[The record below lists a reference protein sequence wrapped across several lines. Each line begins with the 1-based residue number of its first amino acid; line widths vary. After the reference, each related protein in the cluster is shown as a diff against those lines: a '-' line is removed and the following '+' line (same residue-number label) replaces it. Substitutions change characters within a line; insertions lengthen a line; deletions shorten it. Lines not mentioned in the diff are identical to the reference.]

1 MEIMAINWHNIRPL
15 ENSQNEGFEELAC
28 QLARNENIPNKKK
41 FVRKGK
47 PDAGVECYW
56 ILENDDEWAWQAK
69 YFTASLGDNQWAQL
83 DKSVKTVLDK
93 HPNLTKY
100 YVAIPNDPP
109 DARLSGQKSMLDKWS
124 ERVKKWEGWA
134 SKKGLNVTFVA
145 WWGSDLINRLSK
157 PENQGLTYFWFNQEE
172 FTDSW
177 FTNNTEQSIADLGKR
192 YTPNFYEDLN
202 VNLDISKTFVGLG
215 RGKQLKSDIEVS
227 FDELLQL
234 GQKAVP
240 SEPLLKNE
248 KIKLSQ
254 ALNDLAQLFFSAE
267 FDGIEPIPQE
277 SFKLLIEDIKS
288 TLGDISDFYYTEE
301 EKLRKA
307 KPDSHNRY
315 QKFGTE
321 INNVFKAEHVAC
333 DTLQVVSSDEFTLA
347 NNPYLILNGEA
358 GIGKSHLL
366 ADVITSRNKDG
377 SQSLFLLGQHFVTE
391 EDPWTQIKKKLDI
404 TCSSHQFFGALN
416 AKAEASKQRI
426 ILFIDAINEGK
437 GRYFWPENIRGFA
450 KNIKK
455 YPWLG
460 LVISVRS
467 SYSNLLL
474 PEELT
479 SKNEFI
485 FSTHYGF
492 TDVEYEATKIF
503 FDNFGIE
510 QPSIPLLHPEFQNPL
525 FLLLFCEGLSKAGY
539 SRIPKIQ
546 GLTDIIGFFINSVN
560 QRLSKPNQFEYPPSI
575 NIVDKAISAI
585 MSKKFNAPDKVI
597 SYEDALIELNI
608 LSQKFG
614 IKSGL
619 LDGLVSEGVFSKN
632 LFWISDSVGHQEGI
646 YLSYERFEDHM
657 MARFLL
663 EKHPNVEDEFKEG
676 GVYYRLFSDNN
687 TCYKNKGLLEALSI
701 QVPESTGSELYSFA
715 PHIKGE
721 YPVVES
727 FVQSLLWRNVKYV
740 NESIIDYINDEV
752 FSYYDIQGLFWDT
765 VISLSSNPEHFF
777 NSKFLHKNLYQKS
790 LAERDGWWTVYLK
803 GVYEGNSAIKR
814 LIDWAW
820 NDCDKSHISA
830 ESLKLSAI
838 ALTWLFT
845 STDRKLRDEAT
856 KALVCLLKDN
866 IDILIEVLTKFE
878 GVNDPYVYERLFAT
892 TYGCSLL
899 TTDEASLKSLA
910 IYVNS
915 TIFDTEGEIY
925 PHVLLRDYARGV
937 IEYAHHTYGDL
948 GFDLDKCRPPYK
960 SDFPTKFPTN
970 EELDTKYEVDFDKSK
985 RYLYSQSNILSSM
998 TTEYGRG
1005 VCRYGDFGRY
1015 TFQSAL
1021 SSWDVNPDEL
1031 SNIAVEWIFKKY
1043 GYDAE
1048 LHGQF
1053 DSTIGSGRGRD
1064 SRSERIGKK
1073 YQWIALHEV
1082 LARVSDNCVMKSDQ
1096 GWQDNET
1103 EPYQGTWQ
1111 PNVRD
1116 IDPSMLLRYSEW
1128 ESEVFTSS
1136 KWWLTEQHE
1145 NWAISDKEWIHE
1157 ASDLPNPELLISV
1170 VDDNNEEWL
1179 VLEGYPEWAEP
1190 KALGKKQWDHP
1201 HKRMWYHVR
1210 SYIVLEDECQSL
1222 YDWAT
1227 KQDFMGRWM
1236 PEASDRYQVFD
1247 REYYW
1252 SKAHQY
1258 FNNYYY
1264 GGLEHHEMEL
1274 KDASKSKIEVTLT
1287 SCNYS
1292 WEKGNDGSIEGSL
1305 NILKPSSFIY
1315 DGMGLKP
1322 TRNVAEFVNE
1332 NNEPCCFS
1340 PSLANKDN
1348 AYLLVNKRLFLEY
1361 LESNKLNVIWTILG
1375 EKNIIG
1381 GLSSKEYSGRLE
1393 INGAYKLN
1401 AQGLEGVINTK
1412 NT

>member
-1 MEIMAINWHNIRPL
+1 MAINWHNIRPL
-15 ENSQNEGFEELAC
+15 EHSQNEGFEELVC

-69 YFTASLGDNQWAQL
+69 YFTASLGDSQWTQL
-83 DKSVKTVLDK
+83 DKSVETVLDK

-109 DARLSGQKSMLDKWS
+109 DARLSGQNSMLDKWN
-124 ERVKKWEGWA
+124 ERVEKWEGWA
-134 SKKGLNVTFVA
+134 SNKGLSVTFVA

-157 PENQGLTYFWFNQEE
+157 LENQGLTYFWFNQEE

-177 FTNNTEQSIADLGKR
+177 LTNNTEQSIADLGKR
-192 YTPNFYEDLN
+192 YTPNFHEDLS
-202 VNLDISKTFVGLG
+202 VKLDISKTFVGLS
-215 RGKQLKSDIEVS
+215 RGKQLKNDVEFA
-227 FDELLQL
+227 FDDLLQM

-254 ALNDLAQLFFSAE
+254 ALNDLAQLFFTAE

-277 SFKLLIEDIKS
+277 SFKLLIEEIKS
-288 TLGDISDFYYTEE
+288 TLGDVSGFYYTEE

-321 INNVFKAEHVAC
+321 INNVFKAEQAAY
-333 DTLQVVSSDEFTLA
+333 DALQEVSSDEIALA
-347 NNPYLILNGEA
+347 NNPYLILKGEA

-404 TCSSHQFFGALN
+404 TCSSRQFFGALN
-416 AKAEASKQRI
+416 AKAESKKQRI

-437 GRYFWPENIRGFA
+437 GRYFWPDNIRGFA
-450 KNIKK
+450 QNIKK

-474 PEELT
+474 PEELI

-485 FSTHYGF
+485 CTTHYGF
-492 TDVEYEATKIF
+492 TKVEYEATKIF

-546 GLTDIIGFFINSVN
+546 GLTDIIGFFVNSVN
-560 QRLSKPNQFEYPPSI
+560 QRLSKPNQFDYPSNI
-575 NIVDKAISAI
+575 NIVDRAISAI
-585 MSKKFNAPDKVI
+585 MSMKFNAPDKVV
-597 SYEDALIELNI
+597 SYEDALIELNT
-608 LSQKFG
+608 LSQKYG
-614 IKSGL
+614 IRSGL
-619 LDGLVSEGVFSKN
+619 LDSLVSEGIFSKN
-632 LFWISDSVGHQEGI
+632 LFLISESKDYQEGI

-663 EKHPNVEDEFKEG
+663 ERHPNVEDEFKEG
-676 GVYYRLFSDNN
+676 GNYYQLFSDLSS
-687 TCYKNKGLLEALSI
+687 CYQNKGILEALSI
-701 QVPESTGSELYSFA
+701 QIPELTGSELYSFA

-721 YPVVES
+721 HPVIES
-727 FVQSLLWRNVKYV
+727 FVQSLLWRNIEHA
-740 NESIIDYINDEV
+740 NQSIIDFINNEV
-752 FSYYDIQGLFWDT
+752 CSYRDTKELFWDT
-765 VISLSSNPEHFF
+765 IISLCSNPEHFF
-777 NSKFLHKNLYQKS
+777 NGDFLHKNLFEKT
-790 LAERDGWWTVYLK
+790 LAERDGWWTIYLK
-803 GVYEGNSAIKR
+803 GVYEGNSSIRR
-814 LIDWAW
+814 LVDWAW
-820 NDCDKSHISA
+820 NGYDKTHISA
-830 ESLKLSAI
+830 ESIKLSSISI
-838 ALTWLFT
+838 AWLFT

-866 IDILIEVLTKFE
+866 IDILVEVLTKFE

-892 TYGCSLL
+892 AYGCSLL

-910 IYVNS
+910 TYVNS
-915 TIFDTEGEIY
+915 TIFDAEGEIY

-937 IEYAHHTYGDL
+937 IEFTHHMYGDL

-960 SDFPTKFPTN
+960 SDFPTKFLTN
-970 EELDTKYEVDFDKSK
+970 EELDRKYEVDFDKAK

-1005 VCRYGDFGRY
+1005 VCSYGDFGRY

-1031 SNIAVEWIFKKY
+1031 SNIAVEWIFEKY

-1073 YQWIALHEV
+1073 YQWIALHEL

-1103 EPYQGTWQ
+1103 ELFQGTWQ

-1116 IDPSMLLRYSEW
+1116 IDPTMLLRYSEW
-1128 ESEVFTSS
+1128 ESEEPADST
-1136 KWWLTEQHE
+1136 WWLAEQHE

-1157 ASDLPNPELLISV
+1157 ANDLPSPELLISV

-1210 SYIVLEDECQSL
+1210 SYIVSEDECQSL

-1252 SKAHQY
+1252 SKAHEY

-1264 GGLEHHEMEL
+1264 GGLEHHEIEL
-1274 KDASKSKIEVTLT
+1274 KNASKSKIEVTLT
-1287 SCNYS
+1287 SCNYL
-1292 WEKGNDGSIEGSL
+1292 WEKGNDSSIDGSL

-1315 DGMGLKP
+1315 NGMGLKP

-1332 NNEPCCFS
+1332 NNELCCFS
-1340 PSLANKDN
+1340 PSLANKDK
-1348 AYLLVNKRLFLEY
+1348 AYLLVKKRLFLEY
-1361 LESNKLNVIWTILG
+1361 LESNKLKVIWTILG

-1393 INGAYKLN
+1393 ISGAYKLDE
-1401 AQGLEGVINTK
+1401 QDLEGVINTK

>member
-1 MEIMAINWHNIRPL
+1 MAINWHNIRPL
-15 ENSQNEGFEELAC
+15 ENSQNEGFEELVC
-28 QLARNENIPNKKK
+28 QLARNENIPNKRK

-56 ILENDDEWAWQAK
+56 ILENYDEWAWQAK
-69 YFTASLGDNQWAQL
+69 YFTASLGDDQWAQL

-93 HPNLTKY
+93 HPSLTKY

-109 DARLSGQKSMLDKWS
+109 DARLPRQKSMLDKWN
-124 ERVKKWEGWA
+124 ERVGKWEGWA
-134 SKKGLNVTFVA
+134 SKKGLSVTFEA

-202 VNLDISKTFVGLG
+202 VNLDLSKTFVGLG
-215 RGKQLKSDIEVS
+215 RGKQLKNDVEVS
-227 FDELLQL
+227 FDELLTL

-277 SFKLLIEDIKS
+277 SFKQLIEEIKS
-288 TLGDISDFYYTEE
+288 TLGDISGFYYTEE
-301 EKLRKA
+301 EKIRKA
-307 KPDSHNRY
+307 KPGSHNRY
-315 QKFGTE
+315 QKFGAE
-321 INNVFKAEHVAC
+321 INNIFKAEQAAY
-333 DTLQVVSSDEFTLA
+333 DALQEVSSDEFALA
-347 NNPYLILNGEA
+347 NNPYLILKGEA

-416 AKAEASKQRI
+416 AKAESNKQRI

-437 GRYFWPENIRGFA
+437 GRYFWPDNIRGFA
-450 KNIKK
+450 QNIKK

-485 FSTHYGF
+485 CTTHYGF
-492 TDVEYEATKIF
+492 TKVEYEATKIF

-546 GLTDIIGFFINSVN
+546 GLTDIIGFFVNSVN
-560 QRLSKPNQFEYPPSI
+560 QRLSNPNQFDYPSNI
-575 NIVDKAISAI
+575 NIVDRSISAI
-585 MSKKFNAPDKVI
+585 MSMKFDAPDKVV
-597 SYEDALIELNI
+597 SYEDALIELNT
-608 LSQKFG
+608 LSQKYG
-614 IKSGL
+614 IRSGL
-619 LDGLVSEGVFSKN
+619 LDSLVSEGIFSKN
-632 LFWISDSVGHQEGI
+632 LFWISESKGHQEGI

-657 MARFLL
+657 MAKLLL
-663 EKHPNVEDEFKEG
+663 ERNPNVEDEFKG
-676 GVYYRLFSDNN
+676 GGAYYQLFNDHNS
-687 TCYKNKGLLEALSI
+687 CYQNKGILEALSI
-701 QVPESTGSELYSFA
+701 QIPELTGSELYSFA

-721 YPVVES
+721 HPVIES
-727 FVQSLLWRNVKYV
+727 FVQSLLWRNIEHA
-740 NESIIDYINDEV
+740 NQSIIDFINDEV
-752 FSYYDIQGLFWDT
+752 FSYHDTEELFWDT
-765 VISLSSNPEHFF
+765 VISLCSNPEHFF
-777 NSKFLHKNLYQKS
+777 NGDFLHKNLFEKS
-790 LAERDGWWTVYLK
+790 LAERDGWWTIYLK
-803 GVYEGNSAIKR
+803 GVYEGNSSIRR
-814 LIDWAW
+814 LVDWAW
-820 NDCDKSHISA
+820 NGYDKIHISA
-830 ESLKLSAI
+830 ESIKLSSISI
-838 ALTWLFT
+838 AWLFT

-856 KALVCLLKDN
+856 KALVCLLKGN
-866 IDILIEVLTKFE
+866 IDILVEVLKKFE

-892 TYGCSLL
+892 AYGCSLI

-910 IYVNS
+910 TYVNS

-937 IEYAHHTYGDL
+937 IEYADHTCGDL

-970 EELDTKYEVDFDKSK
+970 EELDTKYEVDFDKAK
-985 RYLYSQSNILSSM
+985 RYLYSQNNILSSM

-1021 SSWDVNPDEL
+1021 SSWDVNPDKL
-1031 SNIAVEWIFKKY
+1031 SNIAVEWIFEKY

-1128 ESEVFTSS
+1128 GSKEPANS
-1136 KWWLTEQHE
+1136 KWWLTEQQE
-1145 NWAISDKEWIHE
+1145 NWAISDEEWIHE
-1157 ASDLPNPELLISV
+1157 VNNLPSPELLISV
-1170 VDDNNEEWL
+1170 FDDNSEEWL

-1190 KALGKKQWDHP
+1190 KALGAKQWDHP
-1201 HKRMWYHVR
+1201 HKRMWYHVK
-1210 SYIVLEDECQSL
+1210 SYIVSEDECQSL
-1222 YDWAT
+1222 YNWAT

-1236 PEASDRYQVFD
+1236 PEASERYQVFD

-1264 GGLEHHEMEL
+1264 GGLEHHEIEL

-1315 DGMGLKP
+1315 NGMGLKP

-1332 NNEPCCFS
+1332 NNELCCFS
-1340 PSLANKDN
+1340 PSLANKDK

-1361 LESNKLNVIWTILG
+1361 LESNKLKVIWTILG

-1381 GLSSKEYSGRLE
+1381 GFSSKEYSGRLE
-1393 INGAYKLN
+1393 ISGAYKLN
-1401 AQGLEGVINTK
+1401 EQGLEGVLNTR

>member
-1 MEIMAINWHNIRPL
+1 MAINWHNIRPL
-15 ENSQNEGFEELAC
+15 EHSQNEGFEEFVC

-69 YFTASLGDNQWAQL
+69 YFTASLGDSQWTQL
-83 DKSVKTVLDK
+83 DKSVETVLDK

-109 DARLSGQKSMLDKWS
+109 DARLPGQNSMLNKWN
-124 ERVKKWEGWA
+124 ERVEKWEGWA
-134 SKKGLNVTFVA
+134 SKKGLSVTFEA

-177 FTNNTEQSIADLGKR
+177 FTSNTEQSIADLGKR
-192 YTPNFYEDLN
+192 YTPNFHEDLN
-202 VNLDISKTFVGLG
+202 VKLDISKTFVGLS
-215 RGKQLKSDIEVS
+215 RGKQLKNDVEVV
-227 FDELLQL
+227 FDDLLQM

-254 ALNDLAQLFFSAE
+254 ALYDLAQLFFTAE

-277 SFKLLIEDIKS
+277 SFKLLIEEIKS
-288 TLGDISDFYYTEE
+288 TLGDVSGFYYTEE

-321 INNVFKAEHVAC
+321 INNVFKAEQAAY
-333 DTLQVVSSDEFTLA
+333 DALQEVSSDEFALA
-347 NNPYLILNGEA
+347 NNPYLILKGEA

-404 TCSSHQFFGALN
+404 TCSSRQFFGALN
-416 AKAEASKQRI
+416 AKAESKRQRI

-437 GRYFWPENIRGFA
+437 GRYFWPDNIRGFA
-450 KNIKK
+450 QNIKK

-474 PEELT
+474 PEELI

-485 FSTHYGF
+485 CTTHYGF
-492 TDVEYEATKIF
+492 TKVEYEATKIF
-503 FDNFGIE
+503 FDNFRIE

-546 GLTDIIGFFINSVN
+546 GLTDIIGFFVNSVN
-560 QRLSKPNQFEYPPSI
+560 QRLSKPNQFDYPSNI
-575 NIVDKAISAI
+575 NIVDRAISAI
-585 MSKKFNAPDKVI
+585 MSMKFNAPDKVVF
-597 SYEDALIELNI
+597 YEDALIELNT
-608 LSQKFG
+608 LSQKYG
-614 IKSGL
+614 IRSGL
-619 LDGLVSEGVFSKN
+619 LDSLVSEGIFSKN
-632 LFWISDSVGHQEGI
+632 LFLLSESKDYQEGI

-663 EKHPNVEDEFKEG
+663 ERHPNVEDEFKEG
-676 GVYYRLFSDNN
+676 GNYYQLFSDLSS
-687 TCYKNKGLLEALSI
+687 CYQNKGILEALSI
-701 QVPESTGSELYSFA
+701 QIPELTGSELYSFA

-721 YPVVES
+721 HPVIES
-727 FVQSLLWRNVKYV
+727 FVQSLLWRNIEHA
-740 NESIIDYINDEV
+740 NQSIIDFINNEV
-752 FSYYDIQGLFWDT
+752 CSYRDTKELFWDT
-765 VISLSSNPEHFF
+765 IISLCSNPEHFF
-777 NSKFLHKNLYQKS
+777 NGVFLHKNLFEKT
-790 LAERDGWWTVYLK
+790 LAERDGWWTIYLK
-803 GVYEGNSAIKR
+803 GVYEGNSSIRR
-814 LIDWAW
+814 LVDWAW
-820 NDCDKSHISA
+820 NGYDKTHISA
-830 ESLKLSAI
+830 ESIKLSSISI
-838 ALTWLFT
+838 AWLFT

-892 TYGCSLL
+892 AYGCSLL

-910 IYVNS
+910 TYVNS
-915 TIFDTEGEIY
+915 TIFDAEGEIY

-937 IEYAHHTYGDL
+937 IEFTHHMCGDL

-960 SDFPTKFPTN
+960 SDFPTKFLTN
-970 EELDTKYEVDFDKSK
+970 EELDTKYEVDFDKAK

-1005 VCRYGDFGRY
+1005 VCSYGDFGRY

-1031 SNIAVEWIFKKY
+1031 SNIAVEWIFEKY

-1053 DSTIGSGRGRD
+1053 DSSIGSGRGRT
-1064 SRSERIGKK
+1064 SSSERIGKK

-1103 EPYQGTWQ
+1103 ELYQGTWQ

-1128 ESEVFTSS
+1128 EDEKTIDA

-1145 NWAISDKEWIHE
+1145 NWAGSDKEWVHE
-1157 ASDLPNPELLISV
+1157 HNDLPNPEALISV

-1179 VLEGYPEWAEP
+1179 VLEGYQEWAEP
-1190 KALGKKQWDHP
+1190 KVLGKKQWDHP
-1201 HKRMWYHVR
+1201 YKRMCYHVR
-1210 SYIVLEDECQSL
+1210 SCIVSEDECQSL

-1227 KQDFMGRWM
+1227 KQDFMGRWI
-1236 PEASDRYQVFD
+1236 PESSDRYQVFD

-1258 FNNYYY
+1258 FNNNYY
-1264 GGLEHHEMEL
+1264 GGLEHHEIEL
-1274 KDASKSKIEVTLT
+1274 KDASKSKIEVILT
-1287 SCNYS
+1287 SCNYL
-1292 WEKGNDGSIEGSL
+1292 WGKGNDGSIEGSL

-1315 DGMGLKP
+1315 NGMGLKP

-1332 NNEPCCFS
+1332 NNELSCFG
-1340 PSLANKDN
+1340 PALDNKDK
-1348 AYLLVNKRLFLEY
+1348 AYLLVNKRLFMEY
-1361 LESNKLNVIWTILG
+1361 LESNKLKVVWTILG

-1381 GLSSKEYSGRLE
+1381 GFSSKEYSGRLE
-1393 INGAYKLN
+1393 ISGAYKLN
-1401 AQGLEGVINTK
+1401 EQGLEGVIHTRNT
-1412 NT
+1412 

>member
-1 MEIMAINWHNIRPL
+1 MAINWHNIRPL
-15 ENSQNEGFEELAC
+15 ENSQNEGFEELVC

-56 ILENDDEWAWQAK
+56 ILENADEWAWQAK
-69 YFTASLGDNQWAQL
+69 YFTASLEDNQWTQL

-93 HPNLTKY
+93 HPNLTNY
-100 YVAIPNDPP
+100 YIAIPNDPP
-109 DARLSGQKSMLDKWS
+109 DARLSGQKSMLDKWN
-124 ERVKKWEGWA
+124 ERVRKWEGWA
-134 SKKGLNVTFVA
+134 SDKGLSVTFMA
-145 WWGSDLINRLSK
+145 WWSSDLISKLSK
-157 PENQGLTYFWFNQEE
+157 PENQGLTYFWFNREE

-177 FTNNTEQSIADLGKR
+177 FASNTEQSIADLGKR

-202 VNLDISKTFVGLG
+202 VNLDISKIFIGLA
-215 RGKQLKSDIEVS
+215 RGEKLKNDVEVTI
-227 FDELLQL
+227 DELLQL
-234 GQKAVP
+234 GKEAIP
-240 SEPLLKNE
+240 TESLLKNE

-254 ALNDLAQLFFSAE
+254 ALDDLAQFFLSVE
-267 FDGIEPIPQE
+267 FDGIEHIPQE
-277 SFKLLIEDIKS
+277 GFKLLIEEVKS
-288 TLGDISDFYYTEE
+288 TLSVVNDFYYSEE
-301 EKLRKA
+301 EKLRK
-307 KPDSHNRY
+307 KNPESHSRY

-321 INNVFKAEHVAC
+321 LNNVFNAEQAAYKALEVI
-333 DTLQVVSSDEFTLA
+333 SSDEFTLA
-347 NNPYLILNGEA
+347 NNPYLVLKGEA

-416 AKAEASKQRI
+416 AKAEANKQRI

-437 GRYFWPENIRGFA
+437 GRYFWPDNISGFA
-450 KNIKK
+450 QNIKK

-479 SKNEFI
+479 SRNEFI
-485 FSTHYGF
+485 FTTHYGF

-575 NIVDKAISAI
+575 NIVEKAISAI
-585 MSKKFNAPDKVI
+585 MSKKFITPDKVI
-597 SYEDALIELNI
+597 SYEDALIELNT
-608 LSQKFG
+608 LSQKYG

-619 LDGLVSEGVFSKN
+619 LDSLVSEGVFSKN
-632 LFWISDSVGHQEGI
+632 LFWISESESYQEGI

-663 EKHPNVEDEFKEG
+663 AQHPNVEDEFKEG
-676 GVYYRLFSDNN
+676 GVYYKLFSDNN
-687 TCYKNKGLLEALSI
+687 TCYQNKGLLEALSI
-701 QVPESTGSELYSFA
+701 QIPESTGSELYSFA
-715 PHIKGE
+715 PHIKGK

-727 FVQSLLWRNVKYV
+727 FVQSLLWRNVKHA
-740 NESIIDYINDEV
+740 NESMIAYINDEV
-752 FSYYDIQGLFWDT
+752 ISNYNTQDLFWDT
-765 VISLSSNPEHFF
+765 IIALSSNPEHFF
-777 NSKFLHKNLYQKS
+777 NSKFLHKNLYKKT

-803 GVYEGNSAIKR
+803 DVYYRNSAIKR

-820 NDCDKSHISA
+820 NDCDKSHISSK
-830 ESLKLSAI
+830 SLKLSAI

-856 KALVCLLKDN
+856 KALVCLLKEN
-866 IDILIEVLTKFE
+866 IVILIQVLTKFE
-878 GVNDPYVYERLFAT
+878 GVNDPYVYERLFAAA
-892 TYGCSLL
+892 YGCSLL
-899 TTDEASLKSLA
+899 TTDKASLKSLA
-910 IYVNS
+910 TYVNS
-915 TIFDTEGEIY
+915 TIFDTESEVY
-925 PHVLLRDYARGV
+925 PHILLRDYARGV
-937 IEYAHHTYGDL
+937 IEYAHHTCGDL

-960 SDFPTKFPTN
+960 SDFPTNFPTN
-970 EELDTKYEVDFDKSK
+970 EDIDTKYEVDFDKDK
-985 RYLYSQSNILSSM
+985 RYLYSQNNILSSM

-1005 VCRYGDFGRY
+1005 VCGYGDFGRY

-1021 SSWDVNPDEL
+1021 RAWDVNPDEF
-1031 SNIAVEWIFKKY
+1031 SNVAVEWIFEKY

-1048 LHGQF
+1048 LHGEF
-1053 DSTIGSGRGRD
+1053 DSKIGSGRGRG

-1082 LARVSDNCVMKSDQ
+1082 LARVSDNCIMKSDQ
-1096 GWQDNET
+1096 GWKDNDT

-1128 ESEVFTSS
+1128 ENEKSTNT

-1145 NWAISDKEWIHE
+1145 NWTISDKEWIHE
-1157 ASDLPNPELLISV
+1157 TNDLPNPESLISV
-1170 VDDNNEEWL
+1170 IDNDNEEWL

-1190 KALGKKQWDHP
+1190 KELGKKQWDHP

-1210 SYIVLEDECQSL
+1210 SYIVSEDQCQKL

-1264 GGLEHHEMEL
+1264 GGLEQHEIKL
-1274 KDASKSKIEVTLT
+1274 KDTNNSKIEVTLT
-1287 SCNYS
+1287 TTNYS

-1305 NILKPSSFIY
+1305 NILKPSAFVHN
-1315 DGMGLKP
+1315 GMGLKP
-1322 TRNVAEFVNE
+1322 TDKVSEFVNE
-1332 NNEPCCFS
+1332 NNQLCCFS
-1340 PSLANKDN
+1340 PSIANKDK
-1348 AYLLVNKRLFLEY
+1348 AFLLINKRLFLDF
-1361 LESNKLNVIWTILG
+1361 LKSNKLKIIWTILG

-1381 GLSSKEYSGRLE
+1381 GFSSKEYSGRLN
-1393 INGAYKLN
+1393 ISGAYKLN
-1401 AQGLEGVINTK
+1401 KQSFEGVINTNIK
-1412 NT
+1412 